1 MPTYTSVPKKV
12 NIGSPVDWIGEL
24 INLHRLPN
32 ESLQT
37 FKLRVLDNYIHP
49 ATVNYNGLYNG
60 MARELGQANYTGGIV
75 IDLERVNDVPTLTPD
90 TIIEINARGLWY
102 GTEPLH
108 EENDETGLW
117 DMDTELEFDFHDR
130 TDSYHLIDLL
140 ANLNAMPGIE
150 AVKFGTA
157 TDWNKSK
164 NLKVSTSYKYFDKR
178 VSQSRLHTF
187 YDEMDSGNFIR
198 NITWS
203 TNTGIYKKVD
213 ALQDLADCN
222 EFFLESYERCAHTY
236 AIPPNGFVRV
246 YYSDFPLIIPIS
258 TIGIRALRDHHTMD
272 LYTEQNLD
280 EFEDFQDG
288 IPTVQGADF
297 VNELFSVV
305 PQYWG
310 E

>member
-1 MPTYTSVPKKV
+1 MPTYTNIPRRV

-32 ESLQT
+32 EDLQS

-49 ATVNYNGLYNG
+49 ATVHYNGLYNG
-60 MARELGQANYTGGIV
+60 MGRELGQNNYTGGIV
-75 IDLERVNDVPTLTPD
+75 IDLERVNDVPTADPD
-90 TIIEINARGLWY
+90 TIVEINSRGLWL
-102 GTEPLH
+102 GVDPLSK
-108 EENDETGLW
+108 EFSTDGIW
-117 DMDTELEFDFHDR
+117 DINTELKADFHDR

-140 ANLNAMPGIE
+140 ANINAIPGLE

-157 TDWNKSK
+157 SDWDKSK
-164 NLKVSTSYKYFDKR
+164 NLKQATSYRFFDKS
-178 VSQSRLHTF
+178 VQQGRLHTF
-187 YDEMDSGNFIR
+187 YNQLDLGNFVRDIV
-198 NITWS
+198 WS
-203 TNTGIYKKVD
+203 TETGIYMSVE
-213 ALQDLADCN
+213 ALDDLADCA
-222 EFFLESYERCAHTY
+222 EYFIEPFDRIAHTF
-236 AIPPNGFVRV
+236 AIPPNGIARV

-258 TIGIRALRDHHTMD
+258 PVGIRALRDHHTMN

-280 EFEDFQDG
+280 EFGELQDG
-288 IPTVQGADF
+288 IPTVRGADF